1 MNLLNKTAKD
11 WSSAGFRVEV
21 KPAPKDAQTFDKML
35 IIFNRDNKIRQVSL
49 YSTEKNRFMGN
60 F

>member
-1 MNLLNKTAKD
+1 MNLLDKTVKD
-11 WSSAGFRVEV
+11 WSSAGFKVEI

-35 IIFNRDNKIRQVSL
+35 IVFNVDGKIRQVSL
-49 YSTEKNRFMGN
+49 YSTEKNKFIGI

>member
-1 MNLLNKTAKD
+1 MNLLNKTVKD

-35 IIFNRDNKIRQVSL
+35 IIFNRDNKIRQVSF
-49 YSTEKNRFMGN
+49 YSTEKNKFMGN